1 MDRNLNPEQLIRQV
15 FDLVKDAIPP
25 GLEGVGQEFKQ
36 NLRATVTESLAGMN
50 LVTREEFEVQQK
62 VLART
67 RQKLEALEKRAAEL
81 EAALPIEPKEKS

>member
-36 NLRATVTESLAGMN
+36 NLRATVTESLAKFFVTSFSLNMPRIHST
-50 LVTREEFEVQQK
+50 LV
-62 VLART
+62 L
-67 RQKLEALEKRAAEL
+67 
-81 EAALPIEPKEKS
+81 